1 MNQSAVRE
9 LDIPLS
15 LPDPHFSDDVQPFS
29 PPNFVFLK
37 PRDAVNSNPPR
48 PSRSRGDT
56 VDAPIRIASCIGML
70 NGLVNA
76 WLLGKRPEYTRIIE
90 GEGQFYDR
98 LCREGADV
106 IFGAGGSI
114 ELLQRIKLDL
124 LLCEIPLIVVD
135 SYDYTTFANTRDRFA
150 SLGAEAILRL
160 PITLDTVL
168 GAIDQFVPEYK
179 PTDRR

>member
-1 MNQSAVRE
+1 MSQSAVRA
-9 LDIPLS
+9 LDIPLY

-37 PRDAVNSNPPR
+37 PRDAANSNPLR

-56 VDAPIRIASCIGML
+56 VDAPVRIASCIGML
-70 NGLVNA
+70 NGLINA
-76 WLLGKRPEYTRIIE
+76 WLLAKRPEYTRIIE
-90 GEGQFYDR
+90 GEDQLYDR
-98 LCREGADV
+98 LCREGADA

-114 ELLQRIKLDL
+114 EFLQRIKLDP

-135 SYDYTTFANTRDRFA
+135 SYDYTNYADTRDRFA
-150 SLGAEAILRL
+150 QLGAEAILRL
-160 PITLDTVL
+160 PITLESVL
-168 GAIDQFVPEYK
+168 GVIDPFVPEYK

>member
-1 MNQSAVRE
+1 MIRSAVYE
-9 LDIPLS
+9 LEVPLS
-15 LPDPHFSDDVQPFS
+15 LPDPRFSNDVQPFS

-37 PRDAVNSNPPR
+37 PRDAANSNPLR

-56 VDAPIRIASCIGML
+56 VDAPIRIASCIGVL
-70 NGLVNA
+70 DGLVNA
-76 WLLGKRPEYTRIIE
+76 WLLGKRPEYTRIIG

-114 ELLQRIKLDL
+114 ELLQQIKLDP
-124 LLCEIPLIVVD
+124 LLCEIPLVVVD
-135 SYDYTTFANTRDRFA
+135 SYDYSNFVNTRDRFA
-150 SLGAEAILRL
+150 KLGAEAILRL

-179 PTDRR
+179 PAGQR